1 MECGR
6 HNYHFRPF
14 FALLPNYWPRKLKF
28 EKKCKKNLDILS
40 FYTCLEISSFHTSV
54 PKIMIIGYTVP
65 KIWHVTNVIIF
76 HFRQFFALLP
86 PNSKNGNFRKMKKAP
101 RDIIFNISVPKIIII
116 CYNVPGIWCVT
127 HVFFFILGN
136 FLPFYPPN
144 NPKNQNFKR
153 KKKHLEISSFYTS
166 VPKIMI
172 RWCMVPEI

>member
-1 MECGR
+1 
-6 HNYHFRPF
+6 
-14 FALLPNYWPRKLKF
+14 
-28 EKKCKKNLDILS
+28 
-40 FYTCLEISSFHTSV
+40 
-54 PKIMIIGYTVP
+54 MIIGYTVP

-101 RDIIFNISVPKIIII
+101 RDIIFNISVPKIMII

-172 RWCMVPEI
+172 R